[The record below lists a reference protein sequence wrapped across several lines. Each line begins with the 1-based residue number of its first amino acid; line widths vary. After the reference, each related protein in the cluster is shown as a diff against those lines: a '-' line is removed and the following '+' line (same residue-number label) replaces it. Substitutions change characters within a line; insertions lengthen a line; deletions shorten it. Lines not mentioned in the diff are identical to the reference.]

1 MANSLKNKRVA
12 LTRPDN
18 ESLSKKLKALG
29 AEIIDMPLTEIA
41 FDDSDN
47 IDILS
52 DIGHYSVICFTSA
65 NGVEGFFKHFFKK
78 YSDIRCIGAAMLACV
93 GKATAE
99 ALSKFYLETDIMP
112 SVHNGEAL
120 AQAIIEDH
128 DIENEKIL
136 VVCGNLSKEDL
147 PKILQEKGN
156 AIIDTFQVYSTVKKE
171 AATLEDAMYSFVNQ
185 GADAIVFMSP
195 SAVEV
200 FADNMEKFVLSK
212 TARKPKTVSI
222 GSTTSSAMKKLG
234 IPLSAEAKESTED
247 SLVDAIINLI

>member
-1 MANSLKNKRVA
+1 MSTPLKNKRVA

-18 ESLSKKLKALG
+18 ESLAKKLKALG

-41 FDDSDN
+41 FDSSDN

-52 DIGHYSVICFTSA
+52 EIGHYSVICFTSA

-78 YSDIRCIGAAMLACV
+78 YTDIRCIGAAALACV
-93 GKATAE
+93 GKATSE
-99 ALSKFYLETDIMP
+99 ALAKFYLETDIMP
-112 SVHNGEAL
+112 TVHNGESL
-120 AQAIIEDH
+120 AQAIMEH
-128 DIENEKIL
+128 RDIENEKIL
-136 VVCGNLSKEDL
+136 VVCGSLSKEEL

-156 AIIDTFQVYSTVKKE
+156 AIVDTYQVYSTIKKE
-171 AATLEDAMYSFVNQ
+171 SQTLEDAMFSFVNE
-185 GADAIVFMSP
+185 GADAIIFMSP

-212 TARKPKTVSI
+212 KARKPKTLSI
-222 GSTTSSAMKKLG
+222 GSTTSSAMRKLG
-234 IPLSAEAKESTED
+234 IPLSAEAKEATED